1 MSDDTDFISNLR
13 VSKETLL
20 KAKEID
26 ENMYR
31 RLIEINNMLRDKTF
45 NLNNDKDLILIESII
60 EEMNKYFRIIDEY
73 ESRSLSKLVRPEK
86 KKSRK
91 PY

>member
-45 NLNNDKDLILIESII
+45 NLNNDKDLFLIESII

-73 ESRSLSKLVRPEK
+73 ERRSLSKLVRPEK

>member
-73 ESRSLSKLVRPEK
+73 ERRSLSKLVRPEK